1 MYDIIGYTK
10 TEFQLAVRAVHL
22 GWRRG
27 SSDAKNSSTRTT
39 AIVLDG
45 YIQYI

>member
-1 MYDIIGYTK
+1 MYDIIGDTK
-10 TEFQLAVRAVHL
+10 TEFQLARAVQL
-22 GWRRG
+22 DWRRG

-39 AIVLDG
+39 AIVLDS